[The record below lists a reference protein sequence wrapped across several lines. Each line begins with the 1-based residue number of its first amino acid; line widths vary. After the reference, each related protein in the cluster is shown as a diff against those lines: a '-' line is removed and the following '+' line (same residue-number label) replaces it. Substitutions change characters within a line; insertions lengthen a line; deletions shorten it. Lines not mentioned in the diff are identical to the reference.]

1 MPLNASKGRILNEIM
16 NLELK
21 DVGLDVP
28 DSLRIGNG
36 GRDQLNIVAI
46 IMWWGMT
53 LTIVLYFK
61 NFIWLFVFFA

>member
-36 GRDQLNIVAI
+36 GRDKLNIVAI
-46 IMWWGMT
+46 FM
-53 LTIVLYFK
+53 
-61 NFIWLFVFFA
+61 